1 MKWLF
6 LDNEIK
12 EPIND
17 IYGFV
22 YLLEFKD
29 EENNI
34 KYYIG
39 KKNFFEYKELKA
51 LNNGKKRNG
60 HIKFINHRKDGKLV
74 KYELI
79 KKESNWKE
87 YTGSI
92 KSDISDLKLV
102 EKTILMF
109 AESKRHLTYLEAKML
124 FKFDVLEN
132 EEFLNENI
140 LGKFF
145 KVNIK

>member
-12 EPIND
+12 EPINGM
-17 IYGFV
+17 YGFV
-22 YLLEFKD
+22 YILEFKD
-29 EENNI
+29 KNNKS

-39 KKNFFEYKELKA
+39 KKNFFEYRELKA
-51 LNNGKKRNG
+51 LKNGKKRKG
-60 HIKFINHRKDGKLV
+60 HIKFINHRKNGHIV

-92 KSDISDLKLV
+92 KGDINDLELV
-102 EKTILMF
+102 KKTILMF

-124 FKFDVLEN
+124 FRFDVLEN

-145 KVNIK
+145 KGNIK